1 MSEARKRRD
10 MGNQP
15 DQDDPR
21 MKDAPILKQSISE

>member
-1 MSEARKRRD
+1 

-21 MKDAPILKQSISE
+21 MKDASMLKQSVST